1 MLSRWRGWNDGNRNR
16 FCRRLRHDGNWLVT
30 RLHLATLAI
39 ICGVWALAVF
49 AGVELRVRV
58 GRLVNRLASA
68 VLPHWSRIWD
78 PGA

>member
-1 MLSRWRGWNDGNRNR
+1 M
-16 FCRRLRHDGNWLVT
+16 T